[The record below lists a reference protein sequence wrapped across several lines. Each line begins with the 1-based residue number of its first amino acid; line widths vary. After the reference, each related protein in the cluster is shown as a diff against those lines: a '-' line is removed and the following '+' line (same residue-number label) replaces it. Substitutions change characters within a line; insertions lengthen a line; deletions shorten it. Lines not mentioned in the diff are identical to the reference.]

1 MGLLALNR
9 LLSLRREPRRQRR
22 RRQIRARNGSSA
34 SLANGKR
41 VSNHQRNDGPQSE
54 KIMTCS
60 GPDLPEDIWRH
71 IHSKISLR
79 DAARS
84 ACVSHAFLHYWRSR
98 PNITFSCTTLG
109 ITENVHKKNEIPR
122 DFNSKVDNILKKHSV
137 IGLRNLEIKFYAYN
151 ADTSCYLDS
160 WLDISVTPELEGLT
174 LSWPL
179 YLDNG
184 HYIFPCSLLSNGS
197 GNSIRRLHLT
207 SCAFSSTVGLDCLKN
222 LSDLRLFEVGIT
234 EELGCLLSG
243 SIVLEQLE
251 LSYCNEIICLKIP
264 SILQRLSCLM
274 VWNHGEL
281 SIGKSLQMKYIL
293 VSARCAISYACAKL
307 PSIVPNLE
315 TLSLASFYEVVN
327 AAMVTRPFLH
337 LKHLAI
343 TLSDEV
349 FYAYDCFSLVTFLDS
364 APSLESFALRV
375 SQTKMYQASIAGDPS
390 PLRQMAGH
398 RHNNLKSVHIFG
410 FCSAKSLVELAC
422 YILENATS
430 LDCLTLD
437 TTLGCFLRC
446 SANKVGK
453 CFSLSGDMIKESR
466 RALWAIEAY
475 IKGKVPP
482 TVKLNVLGHCNVCH
496 GP

>member
-71 IHSKISLR
+71 IHSKIPLR

-84 ACVSHAFLHYWRSR
+84 AF
-98 PNITFSCTTLG
+98 
-109 ITENVHKKNEIPR
+109 
-122 DFNSKVDNILKKHSV
+122 
-137 IGLRNLEIKFYAYN
+137 
-151 ADTSCYLDS
+151 
-160 WLDISVTPELEGLT
+160 WLDISVTPELEGLN

-179 YLDNG
+179 DLDNG

-274 VWNHGEL
+274 VCVCEKLQVIECNAPNISNFEFSGNHGEL

-315 TLSLASFYEVVN
+315 TISLASFYEVVN

-398 RHNNLKSVHIFG
+398 CHNNLKSVHIFG

-437 TTLGCFLRC
+437 TTLGCFLKC

-482 TVKLNVLGHCNVCH
+482 TVKLNVLGHCSVCH